1 MLPEPLQQIMGSC
14 YSRFFIVFPSDG
26 CGPFS
31 CDVGNLFLQFP
42 DILWDQPCHTAQA
55 LPRAF
60 FGGREEGA
68 KSILGASRAGVAKS
82 GTGEGI
88 NPEPKDQIPKEQ
100 EPQGGQGQEG
110 YLPWDHP
117 LPQT

>member
-1 MLPEPLQQIMGSC
+1 MGSAL
-14 YSRFFIVFPSDG
+14 SHSPST
-26 CGPFS
+26 S
-31 CDVGNLFLQFP
+31 KSFL
-42 DILWDQPCHTAQA
+42 W
-55 LPRAF
+55 
-60 FGGREEGA
+60 REEGA

-117 LPQT
+117 LP